1 MKTRATYSKVGCCE
15 SITGWYSSAG
25 RGVCIE
31 GVYVGKKG
39 THDSGHPRTHVLS
52 GQAGKMPVN
61 NDAALYTIHCH
72 REKIQHVQ
80 RHEIQTAQILYK
92 MNPFERQTYLTKLIY
107 KQIYIF
113 T

>member
-1 MKTRATYSKVGCCE
+1 M
-15 SITGWYSSAG
+15 
-25 RGVCIE
+25 CIE

-61 NDAALYTIHCH
+61 KDAALDMIYCQ
-72 REKIQHVQ
+72 REKFNTSKGIKYRLHK
-80 RHEIQTAQILYK
+80 ILCK
-92 MNPFERQTYLTKLIY
+92 LNPFERQTYLTKLIY

-113 T
+113 TFIFSHI